1 MTLSLP
7 NDRTEPHEPASYE
20 APAIEERESLSGPL
34 VGITG
39 SGPLSGERST
49 AAGQ

>member
-7 NDRTEPHEPASYE
+7 NEHTEAHEPAPYE
-20 APAIEERESLSGPL
+20 APAIEEREPLSGPL

-39 SGPLSGERST
+39 SGR
-49 AAGQ
+49 

>member
-1 MTLSLP
+1 MFSTILFRMILW
-7 NDRTEPHEPASYE
+7 ELCKVFVIA
-20 APAIEERESLSGPL
+20 L